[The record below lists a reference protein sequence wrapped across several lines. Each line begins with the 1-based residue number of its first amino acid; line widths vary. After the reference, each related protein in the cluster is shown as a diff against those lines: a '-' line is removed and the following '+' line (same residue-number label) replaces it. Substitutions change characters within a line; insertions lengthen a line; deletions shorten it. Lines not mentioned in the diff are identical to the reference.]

1 MLGYVRHQR
10 SLVPKGKR
18 IPPSPSP
25 SPPVTVVVTTSPDT
39 SPTELFSEERLRQLM
54 QSMFRDLMPASICT
68 NPSSTAPPAVPDSA
82 TKYTEATGGL
92 QSVTPFEAPM
102 MESPGVVLPTTQV
115 DLPPPPPPHHTV
127 SVSVPFVDSSGLS
140 NLGGHI
146 ISCVGLPINVSRGTG
161 QLRVANVASVA
172 SVFSP
177 GSLLFPF
184 SDSGF
189 ASLSASSS
197 RPFALPTPPPLSS
210 SVALSSSSVSA
221 LASSSFSSSLPFSPS
236 LPPPPSFPSQL
247 TPLPSSSSFPSSS
260 SASAALLPPPGFP
273 PLPPPPGFAPLSPP
287 LSSSSFP
294 SASAFPSLSSSLP
307 PRCVSFS
314 AGVSPPVLSASS
326 ASSSFPP
333 MDFASYQASMLSLS
347 QDYQSLA
354 RWYSLSGGSDFRAY
368 LSAFYPHLS
377 SDASRD
383 FSSGSSV
390 FFSALR
396 AVASSV
402 PLPAV
407 SSAPPPLPSVAQA
420 SSSQASAPPPLPA
433 PVSAP
438 SGGPVPPFSLPPV
451 SQSGG
456 GLYAVGAPQAPQSVP
471 SSSSSFSAAS
481 PVLSVPH
488 LVMPQAPLPAS
499 RPQGV
504 SSFHL
509 HASSLP
515 AASLAWPVSSA
526 PGVGSSP
533 GVSLASG
540 VHAVPP
546 LHHPGFPAASALPPA
561 CSASLGSTAGLSG
574 FTSTPAGSTFGFAGP
589 APPTGPPPAFHPL
602 SGHSVPPS
610 APPLSEFDTGADDAF
625 APGFGDPN
633 SSGAVAPDP
642 GAPTPSPLSD
652 SARAE
657 VRRMYQYLVDLFPQ
671 SAGSSPAPLPPRALF
686 EEFFA
691 AAPSPHQPVFLSW
704 FGRVQSTLSDADARI
719 LALLAFGRPES
730 SLLPPRLS
738 QYLVGGGS
746 ASGSAAQVNPSLLA
760 MFERP
765 LRPSL
770 HLGLTLREASL
781 LESSS
786 RALSEAQSH
795 AMWLLSGLLGFVRL
809 QGFSPS
815 DSQFFNTLSLRYP
828 SVWPIKPLCLLLSR
842 LLWVSRGVNFIS
854 LISLLTFRT
863 LINALCLLLR

>member
-1 MLGYVRHQR
+1 MTLPVPVLGLWPEKH
-10 SLVPKGKR
+10 
-18 IPPSPSP
+18 IPFHSIPS
-25 SPPVTVVVTTSPDT
+25 
-39 SPTELFSEERLRQLM
+39 
-54 QSMFRDLMPASICT
+54 
-68 NPSSTAPPAVPDSA
+68 
-82 TKYTEATGGL
+82 
-92 QSVTPFEAPM
+92 
-102 MESPGVVLPTTQV
+102 
-115 DLPPPPPPHHTV
+115 LPPPP
-127 SVSVPFVDSSGLS
+127 S
-140 NLGGHI
+140 
-146 ISCVGLPINVSRGTG
+146 
-161 QLRVANVASVA
+161 
-172 SVFSP
+172 
-177 GSLLFPF
+177 FP
-184 SDSGF
+184 S
-189 ASLSASSS
+189 
-197 RPFALPTPPPLSS
+197 
-210 SVALSSSSVSA
+210 
-221 LASSSFSSSLPFSPS
+221 S

-273 PLPPPPGFAPLSPP
+273 PPTGFAPLPPPLSPLLSPP

-314 AGVSPPVLSASS
+314 AGVFPPVLSASS

-333 MDFASYQASMLSLS
+333 MDFASYQASMLGLS

-354 RWYSLSGGSDFRAY
+354 RWYSLSRGSDFRAY

-390 FFSALR
+390 FFSAMR

-402 PLPAV
+402 PLPTV
-407 SSAPPPLPSVAQA
+407 SSAPPPFPSVAQA
-420 SSSQASAPPPLPA
+420 SSSQASAHPPLPA

-438 SGGPVPPFSLPPV
+438 SGGPVPPLSLPPV

-456 GLYAVGAPQAPQSVP
+456 GLYAVGAPQVSPPAPQSVP
-471 SSSSSFSAAS
+471 SSSFSAAS

-488 LVMPQAPLPAS
+488 LVVPQAPLPAS
-499 RPQGV
+499 RPQGA
-504 SSFHL
+504 SAFQL
-509 HASSLP
+509 PASSLP
-515 AASLAWPVSSA
+515 TASLAWPVSSA

-546 LHHPGFPAASALPPA
+546 LPHPGFPAASALPPV
-561 CSASLGSTAGLSG
+561 CSASLSSAACISG
-574 FTSTPAGSTFGFAGP
+574 FTSTPAGSTFGFVGP
-589 APPTGPPPAFHPL
+589 APPPGPPPAFPPL

-610 APPLSEFDTGADDAF
+610 APPLSEFDSGADDAF
-625 APGFGDPN
+625 APSFGDPD
-633 SSGAVAPDP
+633 SSGTV
-642 GAPTPSPLSD
+642 APTPSPLSD
-652 SARAE
+652 SAHAE

-691 AAPSPHQPVFLSW
+691 APPLHQPVFLSW
-704 FGRVQSTLSDADARI
+704 FERVQSTISDADACI
-719 LALLAFGRPES
+719 LALLASGRHES

-738 QYLVGGGS
+738 QYSVGGGS

-765 LRPSL
+765 LRPST

-815 DSQFFNTLSLRYP
+815 DSQLFNTLVSSLSKCLAHQA
-828 SVWPIKPLCLLLSR
+828 SVSASLTAFMGVKRRQFYLSH
-842 LLWVSRGVNFIS
+842 LPAYFSDVNKRANS
-854 LISLLTFRT
+854 VLILSTF
-863 LINALCLLLR
+863 